1 MALSKEIKQE
11 DGVVTNYH
19 RILFLRSTINQHI
32 SIAVLSYID
41 EVSRER
47 ELLGEKPY
55 KVAVTYEKPYEE
67 NMTVEEAYEYLKTL
81 PAFESAEDVLEDTAY
96 TFRNEETVEKEGEE

>member
-1 MALSKEIKQE
+1 MALLKEIKQE

-32 SIAVLSYID
+32 SISVLSYID
-41 EVSRER
+41 ETSRET
-47 ELLGEKPY
+47 ELDGERPY
-55 KVAVTYEKPYEE
+55 KTAVTYEKPYEE

-81 PAFESAEDVLEDTAY
+81 E
-96 TFRNEETVEKEGEE
+96 TFKNALDI